1 MVDSVQ
7 RVKEF
12 GMAHNL
18 TQTDEYIPADVARL
32 MQQTVTPEQYEELV
46 YKHEDLWLE
55 LTSSG
60 ELIVMPP
67 TGLETDVRNVNLT
80 LQLATWTEKD
90 GSGICFGPSGIFSL
104 PDGSRRIPDGAWVRR
119 EKWDRLTKDQQQRF
133 GPLSPDF
140 VVELRSRT
148 DRLPPLRAKMV
159 EYLKNGASLGW
170 LIDPFE
176 RRVHVYR
183 PDQEVVILDD
193 PKTVSGDPLLPG
205 FKLDLTKLW

>member
-1 MVDSVQ
+1 
-7 RVKEF
+7 
-12 GMAHNL
+12 MARNL
-18 TQTDEYIPADVARL
+18 TELDEYIPADIARL

-46 YKHEDLWLE
+46 YKHDDLWLE

-67 TGLETDVRNVNLT
+67 TGLESDTRNFNLII
-80 LQLATWTEKD
+80 QLGTWAQTD
-90 GSGICFGPSGIFSL
+90 GSGVGFGASGIFAL
-104 PDGSRRIPDGAWVRR
+104 PNGARRIPDAAWVKR
-119 EKWDRLTKDQQQRF
+119 EKWNRLTKDQQQRF

-159 EYLKNGASLGW
+159 EYIENGVSLGW

-176 RRVHVYR
+176 RRVYVYR
-183 PDQEVVILDD
+183 PDHEVVILEN
-193 PKTVSGDPLLPG
+193 PETVSGDPLLPG
-205 FKLDLTKLW
+205 FKLRLTELW